1 MANKDLIFSS
11 RHYLDWNSEDISA
24 LIENEYMDNDVNQ
37 DDDLIAK
44 KNLLN
49 ASAKGTEEK
58 YYLNPNPFYNKLG
71 IDYLSARLDEI
82 KMNVLNMDYTNADNE
97 NEVGVNLLMP
107 QYQRRVEVEDL
118 NKNFWVIGQVLSSV
132 VQAIWEKDGIID
144 IIEEIIK
151 HLNNIWEDMHK
162 YIENIYDALNQ
173 SETIIRLGRNN
184 NSLDI
189 NGDGFLGNDDAA
201 FLLSFYAHVATNV
214 DKGIFELFEEFIIK
228 NLKFGNSTWEEDG
241 EYCINLND
249 GIVSRKKEN
258 LLVIKYGLMSY
269 YLYENTNEGSIP
281 WAFYSGEIYENEI
294 TFERFIY
301 ILYKRIQ
308 SFGRY
313 VLGINGVEEALNNC
327 DAKASS
333 ALLALI
339 ANGIHPEYTNDE
351 GEVVL
356 AEKQANNLN
365 NVKLLNYASYGFR
378 YDKIVSSNSDLLKL
392 NKGPLEGEE
401 QFFYYNSDSD
411 KVLATDNKWDTCVY
425 TQCYCYSAELD
436 KKYVTMKLI
445 PHIAAYEPA
454 SDDNG
459 LITVFENKEA
469 FLNWYPILQSQINRV
484 GGNYVLL
491 LNETLDKTQLCGY
504 NREAIETNTVD
515 TIGEPQEFGLFDKD
529 AVSATTGI
537 EVYYWGAIEKNNYFE
552 IARILSR
559 RIYYELDSGEAKIQ
573 NYCLSN
579 DEDTSEIYYL
589 KYDMRKIIP
598 YFWDEVYQKP
608 IQSVINYFGP
618 FRTNDIARFRG
629 KYYTAIHPATITEDM
644 RSYEDGKIY
653 LNRVHTPRHTDGKW
667 NQMLKFYH
675 VSVYQ
680 NNENDEKQA
689 LTSNLG
695 SPHCTD
701 LADNYF
707 TITNWDDINASSCCK
722 IEYEGNVSGIS
733 YTTAVEKTWFEVN
746 QEEPLLEDVLIS
758 NEKGTNCAW

>member
-1 MANKDLIFSS
+1 MVN
-11 RHYLDWNSEDISA
+11 
-24 LIENEYMDNDVNQ
+24 IENEYMDNDVNQ
-37 DDDLIAK
+37 DDNLIAK

-71 IDYLSARLDEI
+71 INYLSARLDEI
-82 KMNVLNMDYTNADNE
+82 KMNVLNMDYTNADDE

-132 VQAIWEKDGIID
+132 VQAIWGKGGIID
-144 IIEEIIK
+144 V
-151 HLNNIWEDMHK
+151 
-162 YIENIYDALNQ
+162 IENVQY
-173 SETIIRLGRNN
+173 SETIIRIGRNN

-189 NGDGFLGNDDAA
+189 NGDGFLGEDDAA
-201 FLLSFYAHVATNV
+201 FLLSFYTHVSTSV

-228 NLKFGNSTWEEDG
+228 NLKTENSTWEEDG
-241 EYCINLND
+241 EHCINLNNR
-249 GIVSRKKEN
+249 IVSRKKEN

-269 YLYENTNEGSIP
+269 YLYETSDGIGSIP

-294 TFERFIY
+294 TLEKFMY

-308 SFGRY
+308 TFGRY
-313 VLGINGVEEALNNC
+313 VLGINGVEETLHNC
-327 DAKASS
+327 HAGAASLVLS
-333 ALLALI
+333 LV
-339 ANGIHPEYTNDE
+339 ANGVRPQYINDK

-365 NVKLLNYASYGFR
+365 VRLLNYAFYGFR
-378 YDKIVSSNSDLLKL
+378 YDKIVSSNSNLLKL

-411 KVLATDNKWDTCVY
+411 KVLAIDNRWDTCVY

-436 KKYVTMKLI
+436 EKYVTMKLI

-491 LNETLDKTQLCGY
+491 LNETLNKTQLCGY
-504 NREAIETNTVD
+504 DKEAIETNTVD
-515 TIGEPQEFGLFDKD
+515 TIGEPQEFGVFNKD
-529 AVSATTGI
+529 AVGAATGI

-559 RIYYELDSGEAKIQ
+559 RIYYELKSGEAKIQ

-598 YFWDEVYQKP
+598 YFWDEEYQKP

-644 RSYEDGKIY
+644 RPYEDGKIY

-675 VSVYQ
+675 VSVYKD
-680 NNENDEKQA
+680 NENDEKQA

-707 TITNWDDINASSCCK
+707 TITNWEDSNASSCCR